1 MGLVLLLSLGLSLE
15 VIAQSSA
22 MSNVFIPENSF
33 VSIFGEHSFVEGG
46 NGVTPGMIS
55 TAKTGSNGYVIFAE
69 GSSWKGASDAQFIDG
84 YVQVYH
90 NDPFVFPVGAN
101 GKYRPVAISGAVGT
115 SVAYFDRNPAKLSK
129 RATANKAKSN
139 PADEFLYIEEISDSE
154 YWAINGQK
162 ATKLTLSWDEDSN
175 VDRLTRGELS
185 KLSIIGLQNGQWRI
199 IPSSYDHQTV
209 DASADFATTN
219 GKQLS
224 SVAKGSITSN
234 EAVDLN
240 EYDYITLAGLNAAP
254 LAEALDFSMYP
265 NPRLT
270 RMPLN
275 VRYQLPELDGGT
287 LRIMSVTGALLVER
301 ELSSN
306 QGTITLSDVTNSAG
320 AYTVSITD
328 RKGTTLSKKLIV
340 VSE

>member
-1 MGLVLLLSLGLSLE
+1 
-15 VIAQSSA
+15 

-55 TAKTGSNGYVIFAE
+55 TAKTGSNGYVIFAK

-101 GKYRPVAISGAVGT
+101 GKYRPVAISGAALT

-129 RATANKAKSN
+129 RATANKAKST

-162 ATKLTLSWDEDSN
+162 ATKLTFSYDVDSK

-185 KLSIIGLQNGQWRI
+185 KLSIIGLKNGQWRI
-199 IPSSYDHQTV
+199 IPSSYDLQSV
-209 DASADFATTN
+209 DASTDYANN

-224 SVAKGSITSN
+224 SLAIGSITSD
-234 EAVDLN
+234 EEVDLN
-240 EYDYITLAGLNAAP
+240 EYDYFTLAGLNAAP

-275 VRYQLPELDGGT
+275 VRYQLPAMDGGT
-287 LRIMSVTGALLVER
+287 LRIMSVSGALLVER
-301 ELSSN
+301 TLSSN
-306 QGTITLSDVTNSAG
+306 QGTITLSDITNAPG
-320 AYTVSITD
+320 AYTVSVTD
-328 RKGTTLSKKLIV
+328 SKGTTLSKKLIV